1 MAVML
6 SPLGEAMLPKEI
18 LSRYRAARNHSDEE
32 RSILAKAP
40 EQTRDLL
47 QISRSSSVWPI
58 TFIYQPAATTAPGF
72 RKTGQRATRSR
83 WCPGS

>member
-18 LSRYRAARNHSDEE
+18 LSRYRAARNLSDEE

-47 QISRSSSVWPI
+47 QKTSRSSSVWADLSL
-58 TFIYQPAATTAPGF
+58 FISL
-72 RKTGQRATRSR
+72 RL
-83 WCPGS
+83 